1 MATTRKFRVLSGGSG
16 GDKPKTE
23 TERLDRFLDGLADPD
38 LIHSLRDDE
47 DRRRRWRLALA
58 ALILGLLV
66 GGGSSWLFFRYSAGQ
81 RAPAAAKVREERAV
95 MLAAQARKFMNVK
108 ELDKAWAYLDMA
120 TEMAPGLIDTWDA
133 LALAQF
139 YGGQTVEAERSA
151 RHCLEIDPDYT
162 RAYHL
167 LGDIS
172 FYSGNWS
179 QAGEYWKKAGKRERA
194 FARLALLENRFEDAV
209 PLVRQLARDLPD
221 DPYVRVMDQAVRA
234 GGLTPELRLQLE
246 PTYLA
251 SRNAEAAL
259 GWRLYH
265 TKRYEEASTAFS
277 RTLQRDPQDGAA
289 LLGRGWCLLRIA
301 TPREAQSAF
310 EQVLLRWPS
319 NYGAL
324 NGMAWSL
331 KAQGMAEGAVKLW
344 ERVLELPHRP
354 HVEIADSLKGLG
366 TVYYERGDYERSS
379 FYLTKS
385 NLLNP
390 YDAETAKLLETTAEK
405 LEPALSG
412 PAQTR
417 P

>member
-1 MATTRKFRVLSGGSG
+1 MATPRKFKVVAGGGS

-66 GGGSSWLFFRYSAGQ
+66 GGGSSWLFLRYSAGQ
-81 RAPAAAKVREERAV
+81 RAPAAAKVSEERAV
-95 MLAAQARKFMNVK
+95 MLAAQARKFMLVK
-108 ELDKAWAYLDMA
+108 ELDKAWAYLAMA
-120 TEMAPGLIDTWDA
+120 TEMAPDLIEAWDA

-151 RHCLEIDPDYT
+151 RHCLEIDPTYN

-172 FYSGNWS
+172 FYSGDWS
-179 QAGEYWKKAGKRERA
+179 RAGEYWKKAGKRERA
-194 FARLALLENRFEDAV
+194 FARLAMLENRFDDAV
-209 PLVRQLARDLPD
+209 PLVRQLSRDLPD
-221 DPYVRVMDQAVRA
+221 DPYVRIMDQAVRA
-234 GGLTPELRLQLE
+234 GHLSPELRVQLE

-251 SRNAEAAL
+251 SRNAETAL
-259 GWRLYH
+259 GWRLYYTH
-265 TKRYEEASTAFS
+265 RYEEAATAFS
-277 RTLQRDPQDGAA
+277 RTLQRDSQDGLA
-289 LLGRGWCLLRIA
+289 LLGRGWCLLKIG

-310 EQVLLRWPS
+310 EQVLLRWPN

-331 KAQGMAEGAVKLW
+331 KAQGQSEGAMKLW
-344 ERVLELPHRP
+344 ERVIELPHRP
-354 HVEIADSLKGLG
+354 HVEIPETLKGLG
-366 TVYYERGDYERSS
+366 TIHYERGDYERAS

-390 YDAETAKLLETTAEK
+390 YDAETAKLLEATAEK
-405 LEPALSG
+405 LEPRVELV
-412 PAQTR
+412 R